1 MPKASLQ
8 TLGCKVNQYE
18 TQAIQKSLEAAGFE
32 IALPGETADFVL
44 INTCSVTSDAEA
56 KSRAAVRKAKR
67 QNPDAYVMATGCA
80 AQMALNQERVMEGA
94 DFTLLNPEKLK
105 ALDHL
110 KQLNPGL
117 VNLALAERS
126 EELAPR
132 RRARAALK
140 VQDGCSLGCSYCSIP
155 STRPG
160 LVSRPWKEVLAEA
173 QELAESGCHE
183 AVLTGVLVGSYG
195 PESGSEGPDLPG
207 LIRLLSQESGLARLR
222 LSSIEPQ
229 QVGAEL
235 IALVEEG
242 ALVPHLH
249 IPLQSGS
256 VGVLRDMDRR
266 YNPAEYLAVM
276 ERLRER
282 VPGIS
287 ISTDIMVGFPTEGD
301 AEFEETL
308 ETSRQADFIKAHVF
322 RFSPRWG
329 TDADPLGDPVHPE
342 TKKVRAQTLSQLVES
357 GAAKLAQNKV
367 GQTLRL
373 ILEMKKD
380 RDGYWEGLSDCG
392 FSVKVEGPD
401 GLGGS
406 LVWAEVSE
414 SSGVTLSGRL
424 TSAPR

>member
-32 IALPGETADFVL
+32 IALPGEAADLVL

-110 KQLNPGL
+110 TLLNPGL
-117 VNLALAERS
+117 VSLAQKERAEES
-126 EELAPR
+126 APR

-160 LVSRPWKEVLAEA
+160 LVSRPWQEILAEA

-195 PESGSEGPDLPG
+195 PDSGSEGPDLPS
-207 LIRLLSQESGLARLR
+207 LIRLLSKESGLARLR

-229 QVGAEL
+229 QVGPEL

-242 ALVPHLH
+242 ALSPHLH

-256 VGVLRDMDRR
+256 VRVLKDMDRR
-266 YNPAEYLAVM
+266 YCPTEYLAVID
-276 ERLRER
+276 RLKER
-282 VPGIS
+282 VPGVS
-287 ISTDIMVGFPTEGD
+287 ISTDIMVGFPTEGE

-308 ETSRQADFIKAHVF
+308 ETSRRAGFIKAHVF

-329 TDADPLGDPVHPE
+329 TEADPLGDPVHPDI
-342 TKKVRAQTLSQLVES
+342 KKSRAQILSRLVES
-357 GAAKLAQNKV
+357 GAAELAQTKV

-380 RDGYWEGLSDCG
+380 RDGLWEGLSDCG
-392 FSVKVEGPD
+392 FSVKAEGPD

-406 LVWAEVSE
+406 LVWCEALETR
-414 SSGVTLSGRL
+414 GVNLLGRL
-424 TSAPR
+424 TAAPR